1 MTTPGTADESASS
14 AGTGDSVERR
24 EPLPEGTSSG
34 PMSSAEFRRHGRRI
48 VDWIAD
54 YMDRVADLPVQS
66 RVSPGEIRSGAAAH
80 PPLSGEPFE
89 ALLADLDRVVL
100 PGITHWQHP
109 GWFAFFPAS
118 SSPEAVLAEFVSAG
132 LGVQGMMWST
142 SPAVTEIENLVMD
155 WLVELLDLP
164 STWRTDTGPGG
175 GVIQMSASDS
185 THTALVVARHRATRA
200 GADMGSLVV
209 YTSAQAHSS
218 IEKGARVAGYSHLRL
233 IGTDS
238 DHAMSVPELRRTVT
252 EDRDRGLTPAFL
264 CSTVGTTGTTAVD
277 PVREA
282 AAVATEFGM
291 WHHVDAAFAGSA
303 MVCPEFR
310 HHQDGLE
317 LVDSYVFNP
326 HKWMLTTFDCSAF
339 FVADRRPL
347 LEALS
352 ILPPYLRNEASD
364 TGRVIDY
371 RDWHVPLGRR
381 FRALKLWWVIRTLGV
396 DGLRAHIRRH
406 VEWAREIESRIE
418 ADPRFETI
426 APTPFSLVSFR
437 HRGGH
442 PATRELADRVN
453 ASGRALVTV
462 SELDG
467 APFVRIAVGSSTTTH
482 DDVVALWDLIDEL
495 APPLG

>member
-1 MTTPGTADESASS
+1 MNDPDPKRSPDAAPGT
-14 AGTGDSVERR
+14 
-24 EPLPEGTSSG
+24 
-34 PMSSAEFRRHGRRI
+34 MSSDEFRRYGRLV

-54 YMDRVADLPVQS
+54 YMERVSELPVRS
-66 RVSPGEIRSGAAAH
+66 PVVPGEIRSRAAAH
-80 PPLSGEPFE
+80 PPEQGEPFD

-118 SSPEAVLAEFVSAG
+118 SSPESVLAEFVSAG
-132 LGVQGMMWST
+132 LGVQGMLWST

-155 WLVELLDLP
+155 WLVEMLGLP
-164 STWRTDTGPGG
+164 ETWRTDSGPGG

-185 THTALVVARHRATRA
+185 THTALVVARHRATRSGA
-200 GADMGSLVV
+200 GIGSLVV

-218 IEKGARVAGYSHLRL
+218 IEKGARVAGFPHLRL
-233 IGTDS
+233 IGTDA
-238 DHAMSVPELRRTVT
+238 DHAMSVPELRRAVT
-252 EDRDRGLTPAFL
+252 EDLEAGLTPTFV

-277 PVREA
+277 PVRGIGEIA
-282 AAVATEFGM
+282 AEFGM

-339 FVADRRPL
+339 FVADREPL

-396 DGLRAHIRRH
+396 EGLQAHIRRH
-406 VEWAREIESRIE
+406 VEWARWIESRIGDDARLE
-418 ADPRFETI
+418 LI

-437 HRGGH
+437 HRGGDG
-442 PATRELADRVN
+442 ATRELAAGVN
-453 ASGRALVTV
+453 SSERALVTV
-462 SELDG
+462 SEIDG
-467 APFVRIAVGSSTTTH
+467 GAFIRIAIGSSTTSQE
-482 DDVVALWDLIDEL
+482 DVEYLWSLIDEL
-495 APPLG
+495 APAPE